1 MSSTNGPTTV
11 DSTTKS
17 KFVLVFCLFDT
28 LNIINC
34 LFQCQQQL
42 SQALLILPLQVSSL
56 LYFVCLSCL
65 SSTVFL
71 QHLRQLTPP
80 LLILPLK
87 VSFFHAFCLF
97 DMFSINNCLFQ
108 CQQHLDRPLLILP
121 LKVSLLLSCVC
132 LTWLT
137 SIVFYFSVNNNSP
150 DHC

>member
-28 LNIINC
+28 LNIVSC
-34 LFQCQQQL
+34 LFQCQQQWTL
-42 SQALLILPLQVSSL
+42 PFLILPLQVSSL
-56 LYFVCLSCL
+56 LYFVCLTCL
-65 SSTVFL
+65 TSTIFF
-71 QHLRQLTPP
+71 QHQRQLTRPP
-80 LLILPLK
+80 LILPLK
-87 VSFFHAFCLF
+87 VSFFYAFCLF
-97 DMFSINNCLFQ
+97 VMFNINNCLFQ

-132 LTWLT
+132 LTCSISLT
-137 SIVFYFSVNNNSP
+137 FYFSVNSNSP